1 MTLLCEWLGSS
12 RILRLNATTSGI
24 PGYDIWRCEQ
34 GLPTTLQRMAETS
47 NCQAEEVRRALR
59 DGAAALEAT
68 GRERPATLLRRLR
81 GELVRLQRSS
91 EGFFSSF
98 VGAYAGRSE
107 DSPPVPRRNGS
118 LPQKRRRESEESANV
133 APGKRSCSD
142 RRRVKREERWQAHL
156 AKRGWPAEKPRG
168 EAAATVAATTAAA
181 AVVAAGSVAGVVNAA
196 PPKKPSYADAVR
208 GGPEG
213 QGDQVAMDLDTDL
226 DYGGT
231 EDEEE
236 VSATYTGRL
245 RSVVVKP
252 VRPPPPPPPAPSAE
266 PQ

>member
-1 MTLLCEWLGSS
+1 
-12 RILRLNATTSGI
+12 
-24 PGYDIWRCEQ
+24 
-34 GLPTTLQRMAETS
+34 MAETS

-98 VGAYAGRSE
+98 VGADAGRSE

-156 AKRGWPAEKPRG
+156 AKRGWPAEKPRLSDCCHG
-168 EAAATVAATTAAA
+168 
-181 AVVAAGSVAGVVNAA
+181 GSG
-196 PPKKPSYADAVR
+196 K
-208 GGPEG
+208 
-213 QGDQVAMDLDTDL
+213 
-226 DYGGT
+226 YGGSCQYST
-231 EDEEE
+231 SQE
-236 VSATYTGRL
+236 GFLCQRGP
-245 RSVVVKP
+245 RWIP
-252 VRPPPPPPPAPSAE
+252 R
-266 PQ
+266 QR

>member
-1 MTLLCEWLGSS
+1 
-12 RILRLNATTSGI
+12 
-24 PGYDIWRCEQ
+24 
-34 GLPTTLQRMAETS
+34 MAETS

-59 DGAAALEAT
+59 DGAAALEAN

-98 VGAYAGRSE
+98 VGADAGRSE
-107 DSPPVPRRNGS
+107 DSLPIPRRNVS
-118 LPQKRRRESEESANV
+118 LPQKRRREGEESANV
-133 APGKRSCSD
+133 APEKRSCSH
-142 RRRVKREERWQAHL
+142 RRRVKQEERWQAHL
-156 AKRGWPAEKPRG
+156 AKRGWPAETPCG
-168 EAAATVAATTAAA
+168 EAAATVAATTAA

-196 PPKKPSYADAVR
+196 PPKKPSYADVGR
-208 GGPEG
+208 GGPQG

-236 VSATYTGRL
+236 EVSATYTGRL
-245 RSVVVKP
+245 WSVVVKP
-252 VRPPPPPPPAPSAE
+252 VRPPPPPPPAPPAE
-266 PQ
+266 RQ